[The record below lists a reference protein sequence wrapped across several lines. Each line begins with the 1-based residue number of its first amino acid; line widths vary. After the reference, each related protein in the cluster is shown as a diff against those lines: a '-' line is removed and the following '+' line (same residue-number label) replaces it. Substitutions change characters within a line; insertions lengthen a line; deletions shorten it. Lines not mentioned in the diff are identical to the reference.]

1 MKNDI
6 KVLIAD
12 DHPVFRR
19 GLRSIIE
26 SDARLTV
33 VAEAADG
40 REALD
45 PIRRLNPDIAVLDV
59 NMPDLTGFEVVREL
73 ANLRLATRIIFLT
86 MHKDEMMF
94 NTALN
99 AGVRGYLLKESAVE
113 EITTGIKTVSAGENF
128 ISPALT
134 TFLFNRSRRAADFA
148 REKPSI
154 NDLTESE
161 RRVLKLVADDKTSRE
176 IADALFISIRT
187 VERHRQNICDK
198 MNVHGSNALVRFAI
212 THKEQLL

>member
-45 PIRRLNPDIAVLDV
+45 SIRRLNPDIAVLDV